1 MISYCAY
8 LYAFTA
14 ARLYSDPKVFLN
26 IVEPNKS
33 ASVYNAN
40 IDHSVNETLGTL
52 TPGILFGYT
61 ELIILVITCYFV
73 LSWLFFNFCPSCDFC
88 PKFYLSRY
96 WKLDKQVMTK
106 KLPSY
111 YDILSEEQREALL
124 IEEIQTRKRT
134 GIQHLSDDVLKKLLL
149 SIGRVEG
156 QNIDEISKKPQKNQ
170 NMGINFSY
178 DLLFDK
184 GMAQE
189 LSYVQC
195 SQPQRVKLAPG
206 DQTRIRLDNLDKVR
220 IAVDFAYLD
229 EKRAK
234 QFSFRQYSKDI
245 EKKQ

>member
-1 MISYCAY
+1 MLILDTTVRLRIAYSVRKFPNFDDSLNQWNLVMISYCAY

-124 IEEIQTRKRT
+124 IEEI
-134 GIQHLSDDVLKKLLL
+134 
-149 SIGRVEG
+149 
-156 QNIDEISKKPQKNQ
+156 
-170 NMGINFSY
+170 
-178 DLLFDK
+178 
-184 GMAQE
+184 
-189 LSYVQC
+189 
-195 SQPQRVKLAPG
+195 
-206 DQTRIRLDNLDKVR
+206 
-220 IAVDFAYLD
+220 
-229 EKRAK
+229 
-234 QFSFRQYSKDI
+234 
-245 EKKQ
+245 